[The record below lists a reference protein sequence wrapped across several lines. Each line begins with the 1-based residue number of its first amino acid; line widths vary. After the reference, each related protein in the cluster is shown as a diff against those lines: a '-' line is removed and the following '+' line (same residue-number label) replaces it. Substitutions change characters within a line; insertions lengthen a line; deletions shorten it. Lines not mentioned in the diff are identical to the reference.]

1 MNHDVIVLC
10 NRNLQNLLAEAR
22 SFVIERGCVQE
33 SARGKTY
40 SHNLVELVW
49 ENPDCSGDAY
59 WQWAAT
65 EVEQYL
71 DIFVENKPDNRPEVT
86 ASCGRIVFPYTYAAR
101 SRFRDSGWGYVAA
114 VIDATRAMTSDPSE
128 YLATEEAFI
137 NYLKWMGERVHLQPA
152 LAVWNWL
159 GLAQIEKLTRDP
171 EIVQLLLHSSRSDQL
186 ARIIAE
192 VGADHT
198 SRRAVTASFVYPEFD
213 QCFEP
218 MYGIPPYQSF
228 QLLPAAEPN
237 EPICSMHVHR
247 SLDGTHGVELDF
259 HHDLRWLN
267 QAAKVLSRPVGSV
280 SIVAA
285 NLHVYVGTEE
295 SRTRSGLED
304 WLLRVTDGYRVGHGQ
319 VSELVQQN
327 AYRRNIQRIFDRL
340 RGKK

>member
-1 MNHDVIVLC
+1 MRHDVLALR
-10 NRNLQNLLAEAR
+10 NRNLRDLLTEAR
-22 SFVIERGCVQE
+22 AFVIEHGSVQE

-40 SHNLVELVW
+40 SLNLIELVW
-49 ENPDCSGDAY
+49 ENPDRSEDAY
-59 WQWAAT
+59 WQWVQA

-71 DIFVENKPDNRPEVT
+71 DIFVEDKPDNRPEVS
-86 ASCGRIVFPYTYAAR
+86 ANCGRIVFPYTYAAR

-114 VIDATRAMTSDPSE
+114 VMDATRAMTSDPSE
-128 YLATEEAFI
+128 LLETEEAFI
-137 NYLKWMGERVHLQPA
+137 SYLKQVGERIHLQPA

-171 EIVQLLLHSSRSDQL
+171 EIGRLLLHRSRSDQL

-228 QLLPAAEPN
+228 QLLPTTEPD
-237 EPICSMHVHR
+237 EPLCSMHVHR
-247 SLDGTHGVELDF
+247 SLDATHGVELDF
-259 HHDLRWLN
+259 HHDLRWLS
-267 QAAKVLSRPVGSV
+267 QAAKMLNRPIGHVSV
-280 SIVAA
+280 VAA

-295 SRTRSGLED
+295 SKTRLGLED
-304 WLLRVTDGYRVGHGQ
+304 WLLRVTDGYRVGSSQ
-319 VSELVQQN
+319 VSEILQQN
-327 AYRRNIQRIFDRL
+327 TYRRNIQRIYDRL
-340 RGKK
+340 RG